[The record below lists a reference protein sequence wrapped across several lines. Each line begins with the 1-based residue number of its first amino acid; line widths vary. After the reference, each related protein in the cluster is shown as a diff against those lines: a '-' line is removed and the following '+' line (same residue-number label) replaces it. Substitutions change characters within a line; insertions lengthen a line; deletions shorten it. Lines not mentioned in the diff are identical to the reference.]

1 MKRKL
6 YNLITFLSVV
16 MLAFSA
22 WWWVHSRNHLDQ
34 VTVQRDGG
42 STLRVMGSSG
52 KFMLTKAVL
61 QHGEARPAGQ
71 LNWSSVPYDPSDS
84 ASPKL
89 AWTSFSFT
97 SQPVDGNKVE
107 STLILPVWLLTLV
120 FAVFPLMWVAA
131 KFKKKPKKCGAPA

>member
-6 YNLITFLSVV
+6 YNLVTILSVV
-16 MLAFSA
+16 LLAGSV
-22 WWWVHSRNHLDQ
+22 WWWAHSSNHLDQ

-52 KFMLTKAVL
+52 KFMLTKAENRNA
-61 QHGEARPAGQ
+61 EAKPSGQ
-71 LNWSSVPYDPSDS
+71 VHWSSLPYD
-84 ASPKL
+84 ANAGAPKL

-97 SQPVDGNKVE
+97 SQPVDGKTVE

-131 KFKKKPKKCGAPA
+131 KFKKKPKKAGAA